1 MGFKAPHEIAIAA
14 VAAGVK
20 KTSLS
25 LTNLLLLGF
34 LGGAYISAGYLLY
47 IRVTA
52 NLPEDWGTF
61 GSFVGA
67 AVFPLGLILILIAG
81 GELLTGNMM
90 AVPMAW
96 LAKRIPFSRL
106 MHNWFWITLS
116 NFAGAIFVAYF
127 FGHLGEFTA
136 SGVYLEKTVD
146 IAAHK
151 IEVDFWPALISG
163 VGCNWLVAL
172 GVWLSY
178 SANDISGKI
187 AGIWFPIM
195 AFVAIGFQH
204 VVANMFVIPAAIF
217 EGYFTWFDYLKNFV
231 PVFLGNA
238 IGGSVLVA
246 FVYWKSYQS
255 YIVHSE
261 EREKSNNEKLDD
273 VQM

>member
-25 LTNLLLLGF
+25 LTNLLLLGV

-116 NFAGAIFVAYF
+116 NFAGAIFVA
-127 FGHLGEFTA
+127 
-136 SGVYLEKTVD
+136 
-146 IAAHK
+146 
-151 IEVDFWPALISG
+151 
-163 VGCNWLVAL
+163 
-172 GVWLSY
+172 
-178 SANDISGKI
+178 
-187 AGIWFPIM
+187 
-195 AFVAIGFQH
+195 
-204 VVANMFVIPAAIF
+204 
-217 EGYFTWFDYLKNFV
+217 NF
-231 PVFLGNA
+231 
-238 IGGSVLVA
+238 
-246 FVYWKSYQS
+246 
-255 YIVHSE
+255 
-261 EREKSNNEKLDD
+261 
-273 VQM
+273 

>member
-1 MGFKAPHEIAIAA
+1 MK
-14 VAAGVK
+14 
-20 KTSLS
+20 
-25 LTNLLLLGF
+25 
-34 LGGAYISAGYLLY
+34 
-47 IRVTA
+47 
-52 NLPEDWGTF
+52 
-61 GSFVGA
+61 
-67 AVFPLGLILILIAG
+67 
-81 GELLTGNMM
+81 
-90 AVPMAW
+90 
-96 LAKRIPFSRL
+96 
-106 MHNWFWITLS
+106 
-116 NFAGAIFVAYF
+116 
-127 FGHLGEFTA
+127 
-136 SGVYLEKTVD
+136 KTVD

-151 IEVDFWPALISG
+151 IYVDFWPALISG